1 MAHPPDHVLAGVG
14 DGGDLAVGFRDRFA
28 GGAAGGGD
36 RRVAPGGSAVEGE
49 DAAGEILG
57 DQAAQLAVGLRAE
70 VTILDAYLPRVRQLT
85 ELFGATARV
94 LASNPATIERELREA
109 DVVIGSV
116 LVPGAAAP
124 KLVRREHLGIMKPGT
139 LLIDVAIDQ
148 GGCFETSHPTTY
160 QDPIFE
166 VEGIRHYCVANMPGA
181 VPRTATA
188 SLNNAS
194 LPYALRLAEGVEE
207 ALAQDAGLAAGLN
220 TRDGR
225 ITCAGVAEAYP
236 DLAAAD

>member
-1 MAHPPDHVLAGVG
+1 
-14 DGGDLAVGFRDRFA
+14 
-28 GGAAGGGD
+28 
-36 RRVAPGGSAVEGE
+36 
-49 DAAGEILG
+49 
-57 DQAAQLAVGLRAE
+57 
-70 VTILDAYLPRVRQLT
+70 
-85 ELFGATARV
+85 
-94 LASNPATIERELREA
+94 
-109 DVVIGSV
+109 
-116 LVPGAAAP
+116 
-124 KLVRREHLGIMKPGT
+124 MKPGT

-207 ALAQDAGLAAGLN
+207 ALVQDAGLAAGLN
-220 TRDGR
+220 ARDGR